1 MKSPEYIT
9 FWGNVLVDADLTLRA
24 VRKKSAAVT
33 GLRGFFGG
41 KHRKVKED
49 PLCARSKEIDISSV
63 PERSSKHL
71 DITVPSLSLD
81 LQEATEAQTNELR
94 GEEHWT
100 GAAVSALIG
109 DALQAVS
116 RWWNAPVLVKV
127 SESDPVDRCRACL
140 RWKRPV

>member
-1 MKSPEYIT
+1 MPE
-9 FWGNVLVDADLTLRA
+9 
-24 VRKKSAAVT
+24 
-33 GLRGFFGG
+33 
-41 KHRKVKED
+41 VKE
-49 PLCARSKEIDISSV
+49 RDISSV
-63 PERSSKHL
+63 SERSSSTL
-71 DITVPSLSLD
+71 DDIAVPSLSLD

-127 SESDPVDRCRACL
+127 SESDPVDPMSSVPALEEAGVRASFSL
-140 RWKRPV
+140 DEVDQHSDHQDGRNDAGEHRRREV